1 MVEGVGLVEPLTG
14 AEAALCEDVL
24 GRSALSLVACMR
36 AAGLGAM
43 VETLAGQPLWL
54 WQCAL
59 EGQPLAA
66 ESWRRKRDR
75 TAALRRAELD
85 SARAAGPEAE
95 AACDVTEGEDGQ
107 VDVSD
112 VALDLDEAAVCAKI
126 EEYAGAVI
134 AGAVG
139 DPPRHAADL
148 KRGVMDA
155 LAAEQSAAGRWEDG
169 LMFARWILA
178 RRAGCV
184 ESYAQW
190 RETADYHR
198 SVRQGE
204 DIVEVWVRQ
213 INRLA
218 ETVPPAEHAG
228 GGDEGMGPPPGIA
241 AAGEVYDY
249 TDIAAGGDSGAGGA
263 GGGDGGPLGSSAS
276 GGGIATGGI

>member
-1 MVEGVGLVEPLTG
+1 MEPLTG
-14 AEAALCEDVL
+14 AEAVLCEDVL

-43 VETLAGQPLWL
+43 VESLAGQPLWL

-59 EGQPLAA
+59 DGDPLAERA
-66 ESWRRKRDR
+66 WERKRDR

-85 SARAAGPEAE
+85 AAREAGGDALAE
-95 AACDVTEGEDGQ
+95 CDVDVGADGE

-126 EEYAGAVI
+126 EEYAGAVL
-134 AGAVG
+134 AGAAG
-139 DPPRHAADL
+139 DPPLHAVDL
-148 KRGVMDA
+148 KRAVLDA
-155 LAAEQSAAGRWEDG
+155 LGAEQRAAGRWEDG

-178 RRAGCV
+178 RRVGHQG
-184 ESYAQW
+184 SYAQW
-190 RETADYHR
+190 RETADYHS

-218 ETVPPAEHAG
+218 ATVPPAENNGAAD
-228 GGDEGMGPPPGIA
+228 GGDHGMGPPPGIGSGG
-241 AAGEVYDY
+241 AGDVYEY
-249 TDIAAGGDSGAGGA
+249 TDIARHGDGGADASGA
-263 GGGDGGPLGSSAS
+263 GGDGGPLGSSAG

>member
-1 MVEGVGLVEPLTG
+1 M
-14 AEAALCEDVL
+14 CEDVL

-59 EGQPLAA
+59 DGQPLAE
-66 ESWRRKRDR
+66 ESYRRKRDR
-75 TAALRRAELD
+75 TALLRRAELD
-85 SARAAGPEAE
+85 AAREAGPEAV
-95 AACDVTEGEDGQ
+95 ADCDVVVGEDGA

-112 VALDLDEAAVCAKI
+112 VALDMDEAAVCAKI
-126 EEYAGAVI
+126 EEYAAAVI

-148 KRGVMDA
+148 KRGVLDA
-155 LAAEQSAAGRWEDG
+155 LAAEQAAAGRWEDG
-169 LMFARWILA
+169 LMFARWILV
-178 RRAGCV
+178 RRAGGL

-190 RETADYHR
+190 RETADYHS

-218 ETVPPAEHAG
+218 ETVPPAG
-228 GGDEGMGPPPGIA
+228 GDEDEGMGPPPGIA
-241 AAGEVYDY
+241 GGDVYEY
-249 TDIAAGGDSGAGGA
+249 TDIAADDGDTSSGGA

-276 GGGIATGGI
+276 GGGIATGGIWPRRRGSRCT